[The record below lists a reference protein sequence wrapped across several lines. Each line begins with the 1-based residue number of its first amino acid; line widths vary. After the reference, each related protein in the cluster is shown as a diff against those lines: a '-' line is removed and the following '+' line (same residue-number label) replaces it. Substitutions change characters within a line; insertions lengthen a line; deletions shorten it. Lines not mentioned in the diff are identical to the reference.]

1 MKYTKDEFMRL
12 EASTMAKLTDDLGEL
27 LSGSTGFVIMLV
39 ITKAYKMLFESLFG
53 DSEEVEIV
61 SDKEQ

>member
-12 EASTMAKLTDDLGEL
+12 EAITMAKLSDELGEL
-27 LSGSTGFVIMLV
+27 ISGSNGLAMLLV
-39 ITKAYKMLFESLFG
+39 ITKAYRMLHESLFR